1 MKKTAVIYFSRTG
14 NTKKIAQA
22 IHQALEGAKDLL
34 SLDQAGNLE
43 DYKLIFLGFPVHS
56 HNVPYQVELFLKKIP
71 KGLKIALF
79 ATHGSLAGGRL
90 AREALEH
97 ASVIASQARIIGT
110 FTCRGKVSLEALEV
124 LKKSPEHEAW
134 TDMAASAVTHPDAS
148 DMEDA
153 RAFARWVS
161 TLSAHS
167 PSV

>member
-1 MKKTAVIYFSRTG
+1 MKKRAVIYFSRTG

-22 IHQALEGAKDLL
+22 IHEALEGAKDLL
-34 SLDQAGNLE
+34 PLDQADNLE
-43 DYKLIFLGFPVHS
+43 NYQLIFVGFPVYSHS
-56 HNVPYQVELFLKKIP
+56 VPYQVELFLKKIP
-71 KGLKIALF
+71 KGQKVALF

-97 ASVIASQARIIGT
+97 ALVVASQAKIIGT
-110 FTCRGKVSLEALEV
+110 FSCRGKVSLEALEV

-148 DMEDA
+148 DLEDA
-153 RAFARWVS
+153 RGFARWAV

-167 PSV
+167 PSA